1 MIPKIAIHG
10 REKQSNLV
18 IEYLEVLGG
27 RNENNWKGDDT
38 QGYYWIDDINRIR
51 CTDNIPEGYEFI
63 DIWHKPTETKYILVE
78 WPDSQYFIGIKGCY
92 YAQPSINDA
101 ENLDQAIFV
110 PEDIYNKMTNN
121 EI

>member
-18 IEYLEVLGG
+18 IEYLEKLGG
-27 RNENNWKGDDT
+27 RNENNWIGDDT

-51 CTDNIPEGYEFI
+51 CTDNIPEGYKLV
-63 DIWHKPTETKYILVE
+63 DIWHKLTETKYILVH
-78 WPDSQYFIGIKGCY
+78 WPESQHFIGIENCY
-92 YAQPSINDA
+92 YINPMDNI
-101 ENLDQAIFV
+101 NLDQAMFV
-110 PEDIYNKMTNN
+110 PENVYNKIMNN